1 MSILVD
7 TSFFIAYS
15 NIRDKNYRRS
25 REVARDIFSGKYGQ
39 AIVTDYIF
47 DETITTHLYR
57 INRILEVEKLGDYIL
72 GSEIELFQI
81 NSELFKDAWFLFKK
95 YHYSF
100 TDCVSA
106 TFTKKYNI
114 KYIATFDRHFD
125 SFKWLNRIC

>member
-25 REVARDIFSGKYGQ
+25 REIAKDIFSGKYGQ

-47 DETITTHLYR
+47 DETITTCLYR

-81 NSELFKDAWFLFKK
+81 NSELFREAWFLFKK

-100 TDCVSA
+100 TDCVSV
-106 TFTKKYNI
+106 TFSKKYHV
-114 KYIATFDRHFD
+114 KYIATFDHHFD
-125 SFKWLNRIC
+125 SFKWLDRIC